1 MGKDQSSRRLTIYY
15 YPITEDTNT
24 QDILKYVDK
33 YGIDVV
39 LHQDLVINHEKYWK
53 DGKTLPY
60 VQIGRYHKLLNK
72 EEYVDAI
79 KATNDT
85 TVTEELLTEL
95 FERNV
100 NIVSITNLKP
110 DSLARP
116 DDFDWNRVGVKREFM
131 LDFMNYES
139 KLYEGCIGY
148 TTKHRGI
155 KILICLRH
163 LQLRRIYHPKYSGT
177 SPIISAALR
186 RRRASLYF
194 IKAND
199 ILAYNEEI
207 YQDALRWARRF
218 RRYYA
223 HNYHYIRRSR
233 CVYEEF
239 FIERRQEHLEQSIE
253 VDVEEIDKE
262 SEDGSI

>member
-1 MGKDQSSRRLTIYY
+1 MGRSKWLTIYY
-15 YPITEDTNT
+15 YPITEDTDT

-33 YGIDVV
+33 YTIDVV
-39 LHQDLVINHEKYWK
+39 LHQDLVIDNEKYCK

-60 VQIGRYHKLLNK
+60 VQIGRYHELANK

-95 FERNV
+95 FKRNV
-100 NIVSITNLKP
+100 NIVSITDMRPDNLV
-110 DSLARP
+110 RP
-116 DDFDWNRVGVKREFM
+116 DDFDWSKVGVKREFM
-131 LDFMNYES
+131 LDFMKYES
-139 KLYEGCIGY
+139 RLYAGCIGY

-163 LQLRRIYHPKYSGT
+163 IHLRRIYHPKYGGT
-177 SPIISAALR
+177 SPIIGAALR
-186 RRRASLYF
+186 RRRANLYF
-194 IKAND
+194 IKANE

-207 YQDALRWARRF
+207 YQDALRWTKRF
-218 RRYYA
+218 RHYYA

-239 FIERRQEHLEQSIE
+239 FIERRREHLEQDIE

-262 SEDGSI
+262 LEDGSI

>member
-33 YGIDVV
+33 YSIDVV

-53 DGKTLPY
+53 DGKTPPY

-163 LQLRRIYHPKYSGT
+163 LQLRRIYHPKYGGT
-177 SPIISAALR
+177 SPIIGAVLR

-207 YQDALRWARRF
+207 YQDALRWARKF

-239 FIERRQEHLEQSIE
+239 FIERRQEHLEQDIE